1 MHGEMSCSG
10 DCRACQNSLVLLSRF
25 QPLHLQA
32 TPKGLSAQH
41 QTEPASDRQTLAT
54 LRAARVDHS
63 AATPGLHA
71 DQKTMGTGTTD
82 FGRLVSAFHLE
93 ILGGSVWV
101 SFYGPDYHKDEEAI
115 VISP

>member
-1 MHGEMSCSG
+1 MHGEMGRSG

-41 QTEPASDRQTLAT
+41 QTKPASD

-63 AATPGLHA
+63 AATPSLHA
-71 DQKTMGTGTTD
+71 DQKAMGTGTTD